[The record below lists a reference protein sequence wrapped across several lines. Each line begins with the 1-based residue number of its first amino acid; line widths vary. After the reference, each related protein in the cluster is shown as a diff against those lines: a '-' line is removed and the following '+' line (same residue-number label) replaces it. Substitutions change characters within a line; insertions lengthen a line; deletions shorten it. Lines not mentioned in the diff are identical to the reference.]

1 MEQYFSSI
9 NEGKKYETRTTMG
22 SKIKMNKNMSGIVIR
37 SHRSILSDGILM
49 KLGIGKPSIYHALV
63 IIFLEYFA
71 WSLLTLPI
79 ISKLNNAFQDHAL
92 LMNGIIWGIKGILS
106 FLSAPLIGALSDV
119 WGRKLF
125 LLLTVFFTCIPIP
138 FMCID
143 SGWFF
148 ALISISG
155 LFSVTFS
162 VVFAY
167 VADVSD
173 EKERSC
179 YYGWITGTFGASMV
193 FGPALG
199 SYIMEIYNTSFV
211 VFLASL
217 IALLN
222 VFFIIIAVPESL
234 PHKLRTST
242 NCISWKKADPFV
254 ALRMVG
260 RDRTILILC
269 LTVFL
274 SYLPEA
280 GEYSSL
286 FVYLRL
292 VMGFSMFKVSILI
305 ALLGLFSAV
314 IQSVLGIIM
323 KMMGAKYTI
332 MIGLVFEIM
341 QLMWFGF
348 GSETWVMWS
357 ACFLAAI
364 SSITYPAISSFVS
377 IYSDADKQGVAQ
389 GVLTGVRGLCGG
401 LGPAMFGFIFYL
413 FDVNLNEGMQIAHTT
428 QHSLNSS
435 VIIKH
440 LKYNINN
447 NPSSS
452 MIPGPPFV
460 FGSLLV
466 MCALLVSVFIPE
478 NVPNGSDQRHKQI
491 GSSTQVQYQIGRI
504 NVQSY
509 L

>member
-1 MEQYFSSI
+1 MEHYFPTI
-9 NEGKKYETRTTMG
+9 NNKKKYETRCGTRP
-22 SKIKMNKNMSGIVIR
+22 KIKMNRKLSGVVTR
-37 SHRSILSDGILM
+37 THKSILSEGIFS
-49 KLGIGKPSIYHALV
+49 KSGIGKPSIVHAVV

-71 WSLLTLPI
+71 WSLLTLPV
-79 ISKLNNAFQDHAL
+79 ISKLNHTFQDHAL
-92 LMNGIIWGIKGILS
+92 FMNGIIWGIKGILS

-138 FMCID
+138 FMCIN

-173 EKERSC
+173 EKDRSR

-199 SYIMEIYNTSFV
+199 SYTMEIYSTSFV
-211 VFLASL
+211 IFLASFV
-217 IALLN
+217 ALLN
-222 VFFIIIAVPESL
+222 VIFIIFAVPESL
-234 PHKLRTST
+234 PYKQRIST
-242 NCISWKKADPFV
+242 NCITWKKADPFV

-305 ALLGLFSAV
+305 ALLGLFSAA
-314 IQSVLGIIM
+314 IQSVLGLIM
-323 KMMGAKYTI
+323 KLMGAKYTI

-357 ACFLAAI
+357 ACLLAAI
-364 SSITYPAISSFVS
+364 SSITYPAISSFIS
-377 IYSDADKQGVAQ
+377 IHSDVDKQGVVQ
-389 GVLTGVRGLCGG
+389 GLVTGVRGLCGG

-413 FDVNLNEGMQIAHTT
+413 FNVNLNEGLQVDHTSF
-428 QHSLNSS
+428 HSLNSS
-435 VIIKH
+435 IIIKH
-440 LKYNINN
+440 IKYNVNN
-447 NPSSS
+447 DPSSS

-478 NVPNGSDQRHKQI
+478 NVPIGSDLRHKQI
-491 GSSTQVQYQIGRI
+491 GSTQVQYQIGRI
-504 NVQSY
+504 NLQSY